1 VFTVCICLHV
11 ISVQQKRRDD
21 YNALLT
27 QRDSIIQ
34 KINDKKKIKAEQ
46 DEKIAV
52 VSLLILFCLNKR
64 VCSVTIVWSFITLD
78 LDF

>member
-64 VCSVTIVWSFITLD
+64 VCSVTIV
-78 LDF
+78 